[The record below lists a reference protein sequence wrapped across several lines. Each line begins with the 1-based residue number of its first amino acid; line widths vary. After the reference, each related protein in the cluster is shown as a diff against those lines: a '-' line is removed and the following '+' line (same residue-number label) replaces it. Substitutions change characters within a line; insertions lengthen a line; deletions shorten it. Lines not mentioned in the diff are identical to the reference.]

1 MDFPALPDS
10 LRLERLLPPTGR
22 LRVVLDTDTYNEVDD
37 QFAVAQMLLS
47 LDRLTVE
54 ALYAV
59 PFSNSRSNGPADGM
73 EKSYE
78 EILRL
83 FRRLDIP
90 PEGLVFRGSTQYL
103 AGPYEAQES
112 DAARDLVDR
121 AMNGEG
127 LLYVA
132 AIGAITNVAA
142 AIILEPRIIE
152 RIVLVWLGGQPLHW
166 PSAREF
172 NLKQDLHA
180 SRLVFDCGVPLV
192 LIPCQGVASHLQTTV
207 AELEHYVAGRGA
219 IGDFLVER
227 VKGYSADH
235 CAWSKVIWDISVIGY
250 LLEPRW
256 VPTNLVPSPILT
268 DQFTWSVDQSRHLI
282 RIATKVDRDPIFR
295 DLFKKL
301 ERTQQG

>member
-1 MDFPALPDS
+1 MNFPVLPDS
-10 LRLERLLPPTGR
+10 VRLEHLLPPTGK

-47 LDRLTVE
+47 PDRLAVE
-54 ALYAV
+54 ALYAA
-59 PFSNSRSNGPADGM
+59 PFSNSRSDGPLDGM
-73 EKSYE
+73 EKSYD

-83 FRRLDIP
+83 LQRLDVSA
-90 PEGLVFRGSTQYL
+90 EGFVFRGSTRYL
-103 AGPYEAQES
+103 SCLEDPEES
-112 DAARDLVDR
+112 EAARDLVDR

-142 AIILEPRIIE
+142 AILLEPRIIE

-172 NLKQDLHA
+172 NLGQDLQA

-192 LIPCQGVASHLQTTV
+192 LIPCQGVASLLLTTV
-207 AELEHYVAGRGA
+207 AELERYVSGRGA
-219 IGDFLVER
+219 IGDFLVETVR
-227 VKGYSADH
+227 GYSADH
-235 CAWSKVIWDISVIGY
+235 YAWSKVIWDIAAIGY

-256 VPTNLVPSPILT
+256 VPTDLVPSPILT
-268 DQFTWSVDQSRHLI
+268 DQFTWSVDHSRHLI
-282 RIATKVDRDPIFR
+282 RVATHVHRDPIFR
-295 DLFKKL
+295 DLFEKL
-301 ERTQQG
+301 EARAR